1 MEENDTMEGKDLALN
16 EVIKEAFKQKIDAD
30 KKEEENFVNP
40 VLQIG
45 GTSFELEVKRDEKDN
60 KYKMHILGV
69 HILTLDENNELQ
81 FNDEWEKELSSRIK
95 EYGDMIDEQDGKD
108 LIESLKQIDKEI
120 QEKNEQKAEK
130 EKDEKDLSED
140 LEEKEEDS
148 KEEEPKKEEENKKKN
163 NDSAK
168 WQEMDLDREFSNSDT
183 LRVWIK
189 DVLGVAPNK
198 VYRKQTGPHDFEYV
212 AETNGE
218 YEPLDL
224 STDQEGKN
232 TMQQV
237 YIVKEDGTLE
247 LDEVDSLLLT
257 KDGNYGIAT
266 KVPDG
271 IATDVTKSFEVKRTK
286 DGKYVATQL
295 IEKTGP
301 YRDANQAGKEIADRD
316 RSIYDIEEDLD
327 EVENAENSDMEIA
340 EDGVTVE
347 EIDIIQELK
356 KEGYKDKEI
365 DNIIKRI
372 QENDMSLEDSKKI
385 EDRNRDEDNQKTPWG
400 DAESRRS
407 RW

>member
-1 MEENDTMEGKDLALN
+1 MAENDSLEGKSLELHMF
-16 EVIKEAFKQKIDAD
+16 EQKILEAIEIAKKQKQDTGIIENAQMTFEIRIEKID
-30 KKEEENFVNP
+30 KKIKIHAFGEE
-40 VLQIG
+40 
-45 GTSFELEVKRDEKDN
+45 
-60 KYKMHILGV
+60 
-69 HILTLDENNELQ
+69 ILTLEE
-81 FNDEWEKELSSRIK
+81 
-95 EYGDMIDEQDGKD
+95 GDKFTYNIDG
-108 LIESLKQIDKEI
+108 LKNI
-120 QEKNEQKAEK
+120 QEKLEEDSEFDYSQFGLPDIEYLEEQEK
-130 EKDEKDLSED
+130 QEEEKQEEQKDEKDLSED

-148 KEEEPKKEEENKKKN
+148 KEEPKKEEENKKKN
-163 NDSAK
+163 NDSTK

-189 DVLGVAPNK
+189 DVLGVAPDK

-385 EDRNRDEDNQKTPWG
+385 EDRNREEDNQKTPWG

>member
-1 MEENDTMEGKDLALN
+1 MAENDSLEGKSLELHMF
-16 EVIKEAFKQKIDAD
+16 EQKILEAIEIAKKQKQDTGIIENGQMTFEIRIEKID
-30 KKEEENFVNP
+30 KKIKIHAFGEE
-40 VLQIG
+40 
-45 GTSFELEVKRDEKDN
+45 
-60 KYKMHILGV
+60 
-69 HILTLDENNELQ
+69 ILTLEE
-81 FNDEWEKELSSRIK
+81 
-95 EYGDMIDEQDGKD
+95 GDKFTYNIDG
-108 LIESLKQIDKEI
+108 LKNI
-120 QEKNEQKAEK
+120 QEKLEEDSEFDYSQFGLPDIEYLEEQEK
-130 EKDEKDLSED
+130 QEEEKQEEQKDEKDLSED

-148 KEEEPKKEEENKKKN
+148 KEEPKKEEENKKKN
-163 NDSAK
+163 NDSTK

-189 DVLGVAPNK
+189 DVLGVAPDK

-385 EDRNRDEDNQKTPWG
+385 EDRNREEDNQKTPWG

>member
-1 MEENDTMEGKDLALN
+1 MAENDSLEGKSLELHMF
-16 EVIKEAFKQKIDAD
+16 EQKILEAIEIAKKQKQDTGIIENAQMTFEIRIEKID
-30 KKEEENFVNP
+30 KKIKIHAFGEE
-40 VLQIG
+40 
-45 GTSFELEVKRDEKDN
+45 
-60 KYKMHILGV
+60 
-69 HILTLDENNELQ
+69 ILTLEE
-81 FNDEWEKELSSRIK
+81 
-95 EYGDMIDEQDGKD
+95 GDKFTYNIDG
-108 LIESLKQIDKEI
+108 LKNI
-120 QEKNEQKAEK
+120 QEKLEEDSEFDYSQFGLPDIEYLEEQEK
-130 EKDEKDLSED
+130 QEEEKQEEQKDEKDLSED

-148 KEEEPKKEEENKKKN
+148 KEEPKKEEENKKKN
-163 NDSAK
+163 NDSTK

-189 DVLGVAPNK
+189 DVLGVAPDK

-301 YRDANQAGKEIADRD
+301 YRDVNQAGKEIADRD

-385 EDRNRDEDNQKTPWG
+385 EDRNREEDNQKTPWG

>member
-1 MEENDTMEGKDLALN
+1 MAENDTLEGKSIELHMFEQKVL
-16 EVIKEAFKQKIDAD
+16 EAIEIAKKQKQNTGVIENGQIPFEIRIEKTD
-30 KKEEENFVNP
+30 KKIKIYAFGEEILSLEEGDKFIYNIEGLKNINEKLEEDSEFDYRQFGLPDIEYLKELEKQDNAKEEE
-40 VLQIG
+40 QI
-45 GTSFELEVKRDEKDN
+45 
-60 KYKMHILGV
+60 
-69 HILTLDENNELQ
+69 
-81 FNDEWEKELSSRIK
+81 
-95 EYGDMIDEQDGKD
+95 
-108 LIESLKQIDKEI
+108 
-120 QEKNEQKAEK
+120 
-130 EKDEKDLSED
+130 DEKDLSEN
-140 LEEKEEDS
+140 LEEKEEDLAEEKKP
-148 KEEEPKKEEENKKKN
+148 KEKEQKKGNQQKIN
-163 NDSAK
+163 TRN

-189 DVLGVAPNK
+189 DVLGVAPDK
-198 VYRKQTGPHDFEYV
+198 VYRKQTGPHEFEYI

-218 YEPLDL
+218 YKPLEL
-224 STDQEGKN
+224 STDHEGKN

-257 KDGNYGIAT
+257 KDGEYGIAT

-365 DNIIKRI
+365 DNIIKRM

-385 EDRNRDEDNQKTPWG
+385 EERNRDEDNQKTPWG

>member
-1 MEENDTMEGKDLALN
+1 MAENDSLEGKSLELHMF
-16 EVIKEAFKQKIDAD
+16 EQKILEAIEIAKKQKQDTGIIENAQMTFEIRIEKID
-30 KKEEENFVNP
+30 KKIKIHAFGEE
-40 VLQIG
+40 
-45 GTSFELEVKRDEKDN
+45 
-60 KYKMHILGV
+60 
-69 HILTLDENNELQ
+69 ILTLEE
-81 FNDEWEKELSSRIK
+81 
-95 EYGDMIDEQDGKD
+95 GDKFTYNIDG
-108 LIESLKQIDKEI
+108 LKNI
-120 QEKNEQKAEK
+120 QEKLEEDSEFDYSQFGLPDIEYLEEQEK
-130 EKDEKDLSED
+130 QEEEKQEEQKDEKDLSED

-148 KEEEPKKEEENKKKN
+148 KEEPKKEEENKKKN
-163 NDSAK
+163 NDSTK

-189 DVLGVAPNK
+189 DVLGVAPDK

>member
-1 MEENDTMEGKDLALN
+1 MAENDSLEGKSLELHMF
-16 EVIKEAFKQKIDAD
+16 EQKILEAIEIAKKQKQDTGIIENGQMTFEIRIEKID
-30 KKEEENFVNP
+30 KKIKIHAFGEE
-40 VLQIG
+40 
-45 GTSFELEVKRDEKDN
+45 
-60 KYKMHILGV
+60 
-69 HILTLDENNELQ
+69 ILTLEE
-81 FNDEWEKELSSRIK
+81 
-95 EYGDMIDEQDGKD
+95 GDKFTYNIDG
-108 LIESLKQIDKEI
+108 LKNI
-120 QEKNEQKAEK
+120 QEKLEEDSEFDYSQFGLPDIEYLEEQEK
-130 EKDEKDLSED
+130 QEEEKQEEQRDEKDLSED
-140 LEEKEEDS
+140 LEEKKEDS
-148 KEEEPKKEEENKKKN
+148 KEEPKKGEEDKKKN
-163 NDSAK
+163 NDNAK

-189 DVLGVAPNK
+189 DVLGVAPDK

-212 AETNGE
+212 AEINGK
-218 YEPLDL
+218 YEPLEL

-247 LDEVDSLLLT
+247 LEEVDSLLLT

-347 EIDIIQELK
+347 EIAIIQELK
-356 KEGYKDKEI
+356 KEGYEDKEI
-365 DNIIKRI
+365 DNIIKRM

-385 EDRNRDEDNQKTPWG
+385 EDRNREEDNQKTPWG

>member
-1 MEENDTMEGKDLALN
+1 MAENDSLEGKSLELHMF
-16 EVIKEAFKQKIDAD
+16 EQKILEAIEIAKKQKQDTGIIENAQMTFEIRIEKID
-30 KKEEENFVNP
+30 KKIKIHAFGEE
-40 VLQIG
+40 
-45 GTSFELEVKRDEKDN
+45 
-60 KYKMHILGV
+60 
-69 HILTLDENNELQ
+69 ILTLEE
-81 FNDEWEKELSSRIK
+81 
-95 EYGDMIDEQDGKD
+95 GDKFTYNIDG
-108 LIESLKQIDKEI
+108 LKNI
-120 QEKNEQKAEK
+120 QEKLEEDSEFDYSQFGLPDIEYLEEQEK
-130 EKDEKDLSED
+130 QEEEKQEEQKDEKDLSED

-148 KEEEPKKEEENKKKN
+148 KEEPKKEEENKKKN
-163 NDSAK
+163 NDSTK

-189 DVLGVAPNK
+189 DVLGVAPDK

-385 EDRNRDEDNQKTPWG
+385 HKS
-400 DAESRRS
+400 ASI
-407 RW
+407 